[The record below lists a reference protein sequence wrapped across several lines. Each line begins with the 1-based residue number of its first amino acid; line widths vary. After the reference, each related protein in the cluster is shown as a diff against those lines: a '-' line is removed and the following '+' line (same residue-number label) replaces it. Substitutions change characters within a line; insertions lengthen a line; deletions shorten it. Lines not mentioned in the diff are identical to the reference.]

1 MRKEQV
7 FLAIVL
13 VGTVVFMQGCV
24 AVAVGVGAAGTVAYI
39 RGDLEAVESENI
51 EAVYE
56 ATQNALE
63 ELQLK
68 VTKKAKD
75 AMTATIIVRDAEDK
89 KITIKLNAT
98 AENTTKL
105 SIRVGMFGDER
116 KSRMIYQKIRDNLK
130 QNTK

>member
-7 FLAIVL
+7 FLAVL
-13 VGTVVFMQGCV
+13 LASAVFIQGCV